1 MIKCSHCRIFA
12 AFGDEFVIIR
22 SHGDNLGDRPMTNL
36 KTETTAKIPALDVAV
51 TLDQLVAPLEVPADL
66 SRARWAPKWTLILP
80 IAMLA
85 AFTVP
90 ALPVDANAPTG
101 TPATHVA

>member
-1 MIKCSHCRIFA
+1 
-12 AFGDEFVIIR
+12 
-22 SHGDNLGDRPMTNL
+22 MTTP
-36 KTETTAKIPALDVAV
+36 KTDTTTNSPALNVAV

-90 ALPVDANAPTG
+90 ALPVDANGSAG
-101 TPATHVA
+101 TAATHMG

>member
-1 MIKCSHCRIFA
+1 
-12 AFGDEFVIIR
+12 
-22 SHGDNLGDRPMTNL
+22 MTALNPQ
-36 KTETTAKIPALDVAV
+36 TTTQRPALDVAV
-51 TLDQLVAPLEVPADL
+51 TLDQLVAPLEIPADL

-90 ALPVDANAPTG
+90 ALPMDSDGVASTA
-101 TPATHVA
+101 ATHLA

>member
-1 MIKCSHCRIFA
+1 
-12 AFGDEFVIIR
+12 
-22 SHGDNLGDRPMTNL
+22 MTAP
-36 KTETTAKIPALDVAV
+36 KTESASNSLAMDVAV

-66 SRARWAPKWTLILP
+66 SRAQWAPKWTLILP

-90 ALPVDANAPTG
+90 ALPIDGTDSAA
-101 TPATHVA
+101 TPATQVA

>member
-1 MIKCSHCRIFA
+1 
-12 AFGDEFVIIR
+12 
-22 SHGDNLGDRPMTNL
+22 MTAL
-36 KTETTAKIPALDVAV
+36 KTETTPRIPALDVAV

-80 IAMLA
+80 IVMLA

-90 ALPVDANAPTG
+90 ALPVDANVSTG
-101 TPATHVA
+101 TAATHGA

>member
-1 MIKCSHCRIFA
+1 
-12 AFGDEFVIIR
+12 
-22 SHGDNLGDRPMTNL
+22 MTALN
-36 KTETTAKIPALDVAV
+36 TQTTIQYPVLDVAV
-51 TLDQLVAPLEVPADL
+51 TLDQLVAPLEIPADL

-90 ALPVDANAPTG
+90 ALPTDSDGVASTA
-101 TPATHVA
+101 ATHLA